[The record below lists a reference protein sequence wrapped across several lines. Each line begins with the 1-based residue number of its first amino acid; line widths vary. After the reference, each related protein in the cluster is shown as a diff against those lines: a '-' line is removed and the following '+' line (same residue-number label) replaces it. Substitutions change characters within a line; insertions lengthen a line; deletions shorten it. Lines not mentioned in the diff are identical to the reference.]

1 MKVIKRN
8 GLEERFE
15 WEKIRNVLDKAF
27 KSVGETLTEEM
38 YTDIIDELYFGDD
51 KGILR
56 ESISVEELQDQLE
69 QALFE
74 CGYFKVAKSFIL
86 YRDKHKQL
94 RKQAQDNIDFINR
107 FVGSY
112 NTADATI
119 DDNSNVG
126 TKGIGVLNAEIH
138 KEANKNTNME
148 LWKQWLNKRYPDF
161 NTKQMDEDFNTI
173 LYAHDSSSQVM
184 MPYCMAVSMYP
195 FLLNGLQDLGGK
207 SAVPKNIDSFCGIYV
222 NLVFALA
229 SEVKGA
235 VATPEFLM

>member
-8 GLEERFE
+8 GLEEQFE
-15 WEKIRNVLDKAF
+15 WDKIRNVLDRAF
-27 KSVGETLTEEM
+27 KSVGETLTEDM
-38 YTDIIDELYFGDD
+38 YIDIIDELYFGDD

-74 CGYFKVAKSFIL
+74 CGYFEVAKSFIL

-94 RKQAQDNIDFINR
+94 RKQAQDNINFINK

-138 KEANKNTNME
+138 KEDNIQNLSESGDNYMIIQNEDEMYLINKQTTDS
-148 LWKQWLNKRYPDF
+148 LFIGSVSDYPTPCADWLSNDRKYF
-161 NTKQMDEDFNTI
+161 
-173 LYAHDSSSQVM
+173 
-184 MPYCMAVSMYP
+184 
-195 FLLNGLQDLGGK
+195 FLPSTRD
-207 SAVPKNIDSFCGIYV
+207 C
-222 NLVFALA
+222 
-229 SEVKGA
+229 
-235 VATPEFLM
+235 